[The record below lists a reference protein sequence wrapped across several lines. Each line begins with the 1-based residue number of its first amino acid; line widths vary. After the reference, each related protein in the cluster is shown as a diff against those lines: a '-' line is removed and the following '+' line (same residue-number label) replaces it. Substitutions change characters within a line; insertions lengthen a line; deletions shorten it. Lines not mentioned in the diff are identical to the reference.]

1 LEVGLTENSTLKTQG
16 FSKEEKYLLGIALTA
31 ILLVS
36 VFAFLYFDVRTKYE
50 TLIENQKSLESKI
63 NNATSQMER
72 LQALLKEL
80 TRSNTSLSSTLTP
93 IQIYNLTKQSVVLIA
108 NRGYGLSGLRTVAEG
123 SGFVYDTK
131 GHIVTNNHVVEGAVE
146 IQVTFP
152 DGTVAKAELVG
163 ADAYSDLAV
172 IKVDIPPENANMLLH
187 PLTLGDSSLLVVG
200 EPVYAIGN
208 PFGLSGS
215 MTEGIVSQ
223 LGRSIQAAGGYL
235 IVDVIQID
243 AAINPGNSGGP
254 LLNSKGEVIGITTAI
269 ATTTGTFSG
278 VGFAIPSNLIK
289 RVVPALI
296 KTGHYYH
303 PWVGVQG
310 INMSPEIAEAMH
322 INYTRGFLIT
332 AILPDSPA
340 EKAGLRGGN
349 KTVIVED
356 KEIPI
361 GGDVIVGVDDRP
373 IASIDELLTYLE
385 RYKSPGDVI
394 RLLVVRDNVIIEVP
408 LTLGERPYP
417 P

>member
-1 LEVGLTENSTLKTQG
+1 LENSNLKAQS

-36 VFAFLYFDVRTKYE
+36 VFAFLYFDLRTKYE
-50 TLIENQKSLESKI
+50 TLIESQKSLFSKLT
-63 NNATSQMER
+63 NAVSSMER
-72 LQALLKEL
+72 LQTTLKGL
-80 TRSNTSLSSTLTP
+80 IRSNASLSATLTP
-93 IQIYNLTKQSVVLIA
+93 PQIYNLTKRSVVLIA

-123 SGFVYDTK
+123 SGFVYDVE
-131 GHIVTNNHVVEGAVE
+131 GHIITNNHVVEGAVE
-146 IQVTFP
+146 IRVTFP
-152 DGTVAKAELVG
+152 DGTVAKAKLVG
-163 ADAYSDLAV
+163 ADVYSDLAV
-172 IKVDIPPENANMLLH
+172 IKVDIPAENANVLLH
-187 PLTLGDSSLLVVG
+187 PLTLGNSSLLVVG

-223 LGRSIQAAGGYL
+223 LGRSIQTEGGYL

-254 LLNSKGEVIGITTAI
+254 LLNGKGEVVGITTAI

-296 KTGHYYH
+296 ETGHYYH

-310 INMSPEIAEAMH
+310 VDMTPEIAEAMNT
-322 INYTRGFLIT
+322 NYTRGFLIT
-332 AILPDSPA
+332 AVLSDSPA

-361 GGDVIVGVDDRP
+361 GGDIIVGVDDHP
-373 IASIDELLTYLE
+373 VASIDELLTYLE

-394 RLLVVRDNVIIEVP
+394 RLLIVRDNRAEEVY